1 MRFFFSASIHGKQ
14 QFEQHYR
21 IIEQEVKRL
30 GHEIDTSTVINNNSE
45 VMKDFDEQEVL
56 EFHKSVM
63 NGMKRSDALLIE
75 ASYPSISVGF
85 NLAAAVQLA
94 KPVIIFHS
102 GNQEPHLFR
111 TLEKINDKFQVI
123 RYASLDELRKEL
135 PQALTFAT
143 DSQDTRFNFFISP
156 EHAKYLDWIAQNYK
170 ISRSVYLRKLINHE
184 MDAMADEFSMS
195 GLS

>member
-1 MRFFFSASIHGKQ
+1 MRFFFSASIHGQQ

-21 IIEQEVKRL
+21 VIEHEVKRL
-30 GHEIDTSTVINNNSE
+30 GHEIDTSTVINHDPA
-45 VMKDFDEQEVL
+45 VMKDFDEQEL
-56 EFHKSVM
+56 LAFHKSVM
-63 NGMKRSDALLIE
+63 NGMKRADALLIE
-75 ASYPSISVGF
+75 ASYASISVGF

-102 GNQEPHLFR
+102 GSQEPHLFR
-111 TLEKINDKFQVI
+111 TLEKINDKLQVV
-123 RYASLDELRKEL
+123 RYTSLDELRKEL
-135 PQALTFAT
+135 PQALAFAT

-170 ISRSVYLRKLINHE
+170 MSRSVYLRKLINQE

-195 GLS
+195 GLN